1 MIFELNKY
9 NKEQLKVIKESMNQ
23 GLDIKPLLNPKY
35 SALKMEFIINAIK
48 YDYPYDIINIDFSYL
63 DSFSK
68 IDRFLRKIY
77 IMGFIQSGYDVSM
90 IANPN
95 YKVSQLVQIHQGLK
109 SGIDINQYLDWN
121 IPAKV
126 MREIRN
132 NLEKDKEINNY
143 NESFEKYVN
152 SFEKKKE
159 KLK

>member
-1 MIFELNKY
+1 M
-9 NKEQLKVIKESMNQ
+9 M
-23 GLDIKPLLNPKY
+23 
-35 SALKMEFIINAIK
+35 
-48 YDYPYDIINIDFSYL
+48 
-63 DSFSK
+63 
-68 IDRFLRKIY
+68 
-77 IMGFIQSGYDVSM
+77 
-90 IANPN
+90 
-95 YKVSQLVQIHQGLK
+95 LV
-109 SGIDINQYLDWN
+109 YLDWN